1 MTEALAADTHA
12 EPLQRGWSMP
22 SRPPAL
28 NVGVMVWL
36 GSELMFFAG
45 LFASYFTIRAQ
56 DTVNHVWPPKGIEV
70 DVIQS
75 GIFTAILVA
84 SSFTMQRAL
93 WSEERRHNR
102 EQARR
107 WVVITFVMGS
117 LFLANQGYEWF
128 HVHFRISTDAFG
140 SMFFLMTGLHGLHVF
155 VGLVAMAMFMGRLLG
170 PGGDPGE
177 RSVFQVVTYYWH
189 FVDIVWIFLYSALF
203 LLGG

>member
-1 MTEALAADTHA
+1 MTEAMAADAPTA
-12 EPLQRGWSMP
+12 RPSGLMS
-22 SRPPAL
+22 SRPSPL

-36 GSELMFFAG
+36 GSELMFFSG
-45 LFASYFTIRAQ
+45 LFAAFFTIRAQ
-56 DTVNHVWPPKGIEV
+56 DTIGGVWPPKGISV
-70 DVIQS
+70 DTLQS
-75 GIFTAILVA
+75 GIFTAVLVA

-102 EQARR
+102 SQARR

-128 HVHFRISTDAFG
+128 HVNFRLSTNAYG

-155 VGLVAMAMFMGRLLG
+155 VGLLAMALFMGRLLG

-177 RSVFQVVTYYWH
+177 RSAFQVVTYYWH
-189 FVDIVWIFLYSALF
+189 FVDIVWIFLYASLF
-203 LLGG
+203 VLKA